1 MFIDM
6 MDANCCSVDYNVGSY
21 FSFQMSFP
29 VGTELAISP
38 M

>member
-6 MDANCCSVDYNVGSY
+6 MDENCCSVDYNVGSY
-21 FSFQMSFP
+21 FSFQVSFP
-29 VGTELAISP
+29 VGTELAVFQ